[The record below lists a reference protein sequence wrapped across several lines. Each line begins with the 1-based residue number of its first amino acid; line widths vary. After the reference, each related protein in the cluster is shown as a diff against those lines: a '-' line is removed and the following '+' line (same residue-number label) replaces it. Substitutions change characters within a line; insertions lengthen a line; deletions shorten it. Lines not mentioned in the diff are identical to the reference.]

1 MDYEYF
7 VSKNLN
13 LNFGIKSLWFFSN
26 DFEKYLIYFIYDL
39 EAKIVNE
46 LQWLL

>member
-13 LNFGIKSLWFFSN
+13 LNFLKLRLNRCDFF

-46 LQWLL
+46 LQ